1 MLNTELAEFNL
12 GCEQIY
18 YVCQAKG
25 QHFQTSLQN
34 GEKCGHQLIDYA
46 VFYTSCKTKI
56 HDDWKPK
63 LL

>member
-25 QHFQTSLQN
+25 QHFQKSL
-34 GEKCGHQLIDYA
+34 
-46 VFYTSCKTKI
+46 
-56 HDDWKPK
+56 
-63 LL
+63 